1 MNLPSS
7 KKEADMIGSKRFLT
21 GTPCPNG
28 HIAPRYARSW
38 ACCECCRIAKNEYR
52 RKNLER
58 LREQDR
64 EYARLNAEKRREYAL
79 RNADRIKEM
88 SKKRSALY
96 PEKKAEISSLRRASK
111 RQAAPNW
118 LTKEQRRE
126 ITRIYALSRW
136 MSSVTGEDFHVDH
149 IYPLTSDF
157 MCGLHIP
164 SNLIALS
171 AVDNMK
177 KSNTWWPG
185 QLDCQKGKGADHDWW
200 KELQ

>member
-96 PEKKAEISSLRRASK
+96 PEKKAEMSSLRRSSK
-111 RQAAPNW
+111 RQGAPN
-118 LTKEQRRE
+118 
-126 ITRIYALSRW
+126 
-136 MSSVTGEDFHVDH
+136 
-149 IYPLTSDF
+149 
-157 MCGLHIP
+157 
-164 SNLIALS
+164 
-171 AVDNMK
+171 
-177 KSNTWWPG
+177 
-185 QLDCQKGKGADHDWW
+185 
-200 KELQ
+200 